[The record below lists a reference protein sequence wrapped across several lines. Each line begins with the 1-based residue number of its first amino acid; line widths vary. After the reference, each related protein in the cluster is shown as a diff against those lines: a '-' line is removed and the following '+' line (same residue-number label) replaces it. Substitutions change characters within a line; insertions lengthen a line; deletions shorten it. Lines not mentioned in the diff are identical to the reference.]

1 MSQPQYDLIVIGAGP
16 GGYVAAIRAAQ
27 LGMKVG
33 CVEREYLGGTC
44 LNVGCIPSKALL
56 DSSERYH
63 SIKHQ
68 VARHGIQVGDV
79 KLDLGTMM
87 KRKDDVVKQL
97 TTGVGFLFKRN
108 KIDHLIGH
116 GKFIGSGKVEVS
128 AVGASPRVVTAK
140 NILIATGSAPTQI
153 PSLPLDQKYI
163 LSSTEG
169 IAIPEVPKKLIV
181 VGAGYIG
188 VELGSVWARLGSDV
202 LVLEY
207 LDGLLPLSDRE
218 CANALQKSLEKQG
231 LKFKFRTTAEKA
243 EIVDGKV
250 RVHWKARDGNAA
262 ARSAADATA
271 SVADR
276 GVQEVDK
283 VLVAVG
289 RRPVT
294 DNLGL
299 ETVGVK
305 LDPRGFIPVDQKFQT
320 TAPGVFAIGDVIGGI
335 MLAHKAEE
343 EGVAAVE
350 LMAGKPG
357 HVNYACCPAVVY
369 THPELASVGLT
380 EEECKAKNFNI
391 KIGKFPFAANGRAKG
406 MDETEGFVK
415 IIADARTDRVLGV
428 HILAAHA
435 SDMIHECVAVMEFHG
450 SAEDIARG
458 FHAHPTLPEAIKEA
472 AMAVDKRAIHM

>member
-1 MSQPQYDLIVIGAGP
+1 MNDFDLIVIGAGP

-63 SIKHQ
+63 SIRHQ
-68 VARHGIQVGDV
+68 VARHGIEVGEV
-79 KLDLGTMM
+79 KLNLAAMM
-87 KRKDDVVKQL
+87 KRKADVVKQL
-97 TTGVGFLFKRN
+97 TGGVGFLFKKN
-108 KIDHLIGH
+108 KIEHLVGH
-116 GKFIGSGKVEVS
+116 GAIVGAGKVS
-128 AVGASPRVVTAK
+128 VTAADGK
-140 NILIATGSAPTQI
+140 TRTVSTKHILIATGSAPSQI
-153 PSLPLDQKYI
+153 PSLPFDQKHI

-169 IAIPEVPKKLIV
+169 IAIDQLPRKLIV

-207 LDGLLPLSDRE
+207 MDGVLPPSDRE

-243 EIVDGKV
+243 EIVNGKV
-250 RVHWKARDGNAA
+250 RVHWKT
-262 ARSAADATA
+262 RSAAEAA
-271 SVADR
+271 SAIAEQ
-276 GVQEVDK
+276 GVEEVDK
-283 VLVAVG
+283 VLVSVG

-294 DNLGL
+294 DGLGL
-299 ETVGVK
+299 DRVGIKV
-305 LDPRGFIPVDQKFQT
+305 DARGYIPVDKHFK
-320 TAPGVFAIGDVIGGI
+320 AAEGIYAIGDVIGGI

-343 EGVAAVE
+343 EGVACAE
-350 LMAGKPG
+350 LLAGKPG
-357 HVNYACCPAVVY
+357 HVNYSCCPAVVY

-380 EEECKAKNFNI
+380 EEECKAKSLDV
-391 KIGKFPFAANGRAKG
+391 KIGKFLMAANGRAKG

-415 IIADARTDRVLGV
+415 VIADARTDRLLGV
-428 HILAAHA
+428 HILSAHA
-435 SDMIHECVAVMEFHG
+435 SDMIHECVAVMEYHG

-458 FHAHPTLPEAIKEA
+458 FHAHPTLPEAVKEA
-472 AMAVDKRAIHM
+472 ALAVDKRAIHS